1 MNPVH
6 HVGLVVMAA
15 VWLGC
20 AVLLAR
26 SGVRRGAVLLAAA
39 AVTIGVGVALEG
51 VDGVALAAQLTAGLV
66 LGPLAVLAYPRP
78 GTLSRHVDRAA
89 GALLVL
95 AAGVAAAVPEHAGIV
110 PAAAGVIGLVI
121 VHLWWRFERLTP
133 DGRRPLVWLV
143 IGLGVPAVV
152 AFATSI
158 VVEGT
163 PTTQAL
169 TLVALGVP
177 AVCMVVGVRRP
188 DVVDARGI
196 VVEATVVGVT
206 WTACLALYVTVAST
220 LALTT
225 GTDPAV
231 GVQAIVACCCA
242 VAYRPLRRLLHSTV
256 DELLFGRRPD
266 PLAAAARVAGG
277 PLTDPGD
284 VLARIREALVLPY
297 AAIHAAGADVA
308 CSGDPTPHVR
318 RFPLD
323 HAEDDLVVGL
333 RPGDLQLSRADAE
346 VLALVARLLGQTRR
360 AEALAAE
367 LSQSRAAIRGAVE
380 EERRRLRR
388 ELHDGLGPTLAG
400 IAFTVDAVTNLA
412 AGGSEQV
419 AELLRLLRREAS
431 RAIDDIR
438 RIVYDIRPPT
448 LDQLGLR
455 GAIAQQAHVLRRA
468 DLEIVL
474 QVGPDAD
481 ELPAAAEVAA
491 YRIVTEALTNA
502 ARHTASR
509 TVTVTVTREGDDL
522 QVAVTDD
529 DAGSVDREW
538 VPGIGLTSMQER
550 AEELGGRLLAGPT
563 PSGGRVVALLPLG

>member
-6 HVGLVVMAA
+6 QVGLVVMAA

-26 SGVRRGAVLLAAA
+26 SGVRRAAALLAAA

-78 GTLSRHVDRAA
+78 GTLSRHVDRVAA
-89 GALLVL
+89 ALLVL
-95 AAGVAAAVPEHAGIV
+95 AGVVAAVVPEHAGIA
-110 PAAAGVIGLVI
+110 PAAVGVIGLVV

-133 DGRRPLVWLV
+133 AERRPLVWLV

-152 AFATSI
+152 LFATSI
-158 VVEGT
+158 VVPGT
-163 PTTQAL
+163 TTTQAL
-169 TLVALGVP
+169 TLVAIGIP

-188 DVVDARGI
+188 DVVDARGV

-206 WTACLALYVTVAST
+206 WTACLALYVTAVST
-220 LALTT
+220 LSLTT
-225 GTDPAV
+225 GTDPGV
-231 GVQAIVACCCA
+231 GVQGIVACCCA
-242 VAYRPLRRLLHSTV
+242 VAFHPLRRLLHSTV

-297 AAIHAAGADVA
+297 AAIHAAGAEVA
-308 CSGDPTPHVR
+308 CSGEPTPHVR
-318 RFPLD
+318 RLPLD

-412 AGGSEQV
+412 DGSDQV
-419 AELLRLLRREAS
+419 AELLRVLRREAS

-474 QVGPDAD
+474 HVGPGAD

-491 YRIVTEALTNA
+491 YRIATEALTNA
-502 ARHTASR
+502 ARHTSSR
-509 TVTVTVTREGDDL
+509 MVTVTVTKDGDEL
-522 QVAVTDD
+522 RVAVTDD
-529 DAGSVDREW
+529 DAGSADAAW

-563 PSGGRVVALLPLG
+563 PTGGRVVALLPLG